1 MAVLSYLK
9 ASVCLVILVSLSPS
23 THPAIPFDCPKACVS
38 SKGQTA
44 LDSCISRCNQIVGF
58 VTQRYPRGNAPVENE
73 DDHEDPTDGLIS
85 KGNSPGKQ
93 HRLSDVDDIRSF
105 NWKVHLS
112 KHKQVQI
119 GKTTARYVK

>member
-58 VTQRYPRGNAPVENE
+58 VTQRYPIGQCSCRKRRRPRRSDRWTYIEE
-73 DDHEDPTDGLIS
+73 
-85 KGNSPGKQ
+85 K
-93 HRLSDVDDIRSF
+93 LS
-105 NWKVHLS
+105 WKAAQIVGCRRYS
-112 KHKQVQI
+112 VVQLE
-119 GKTTARYVK
+119 GPLVKA